1 MWVMNG
7 QQLARSLVEN
17 IMIISSHS
25 LESIRFQT
33 AIEIV
38 FSVYIVS
45 LSSFFPDSLEIAW
58 ERTNSEGNRFPPM
71 STLQV

>member
-33 AIEIV
+33 ATEIV
-38 FSVYIVS
+38 FSVYI
-45 LSSFFPDSLEIAW
+45 A
-58 ERTNSEGNRFPPM
+58 
-71 STLQV
+71 

>member
-25 LESIRFQT
+25 LESIRFQAAT
-33 AIEIV
+33 EIV
-38 FSVYIVS
+38 FSVYI
-45 LSSFFPDSLEIAW
+45 A
-58 ERTNSEGNRFPPM
+58 
-71 STLQV
+71 